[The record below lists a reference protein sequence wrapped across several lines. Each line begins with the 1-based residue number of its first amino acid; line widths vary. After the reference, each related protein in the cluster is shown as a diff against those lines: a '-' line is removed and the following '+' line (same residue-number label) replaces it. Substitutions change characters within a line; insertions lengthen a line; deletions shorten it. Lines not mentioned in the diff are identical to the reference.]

1 MGFLD
6 RITNKALA
14 LFFNL
19 FEPKPKPTEPATPSL
34 VAKRFRQLFV
44 DHGIEETQ
52 IPRVFSKITL
62 DDLKSD
68 ESLLKKLTPDLIN
81 EVAALFKVRVEWI
94 EGVDDTIYRRFNC
107 YKRPELFFKNLKTIQ
122 YGEHSFPFR
131 LITTTEKFDYK
142 DGSNQPFSILF
153 VEKIAELG
161 DENIPRYQLDTDWN
175 WQHSYCRIQIK
186 AMAMLYWQQA
196 HQPITIH
203 KVSKEIYQQIQDSSI
218 IPYSYL
224 RGSLV
229 SEPSLEDYVIEPSES
244 MVSKEADELT
254 EVTAYIKEHNL
265 ADLEILRSTINP
277 TCYSNDESPK
287 QAKASKGGSA
297 KHQALSKIK
306 NQFLQQYADQI
317 AANKTSARQA
327 AFDFYDSLDEE
338 QEKML
343 SRSEKDYEKSSPDER
358 RMNAMRT
365 LTSHYS
371 DNKKH

>member
-1 MGFLD
+1 MRLLN
-6 RITNKALA
+6 RITNKVLT

-19 FEPKPKPTEPATPSL
+19 FEPKPKPSESATPNL

-81 EVAALFKVRVEWI
+81 EVAELFKVRVEWI
-94 EGVDDTIYRRFNC
+94 EGVDDTIYSLWTC
-107 YKRPELFFKNLKTIQ
+107 YKQPEKFFKYLKKIK
-122 YGEHSFPFR
+122 YEEHSFPFR

-142 DGSNQPFSILF
+142 DGSYQPFSILF

-161 DENIPRYQLDTDWN
+161 DEDIHRYQLDTDWN

-186 AMAMLYWQQA
+186 AMAMLYWQQER
-196 HQPITIH
+196 QPITIH
-203 KVSKEIYQQIQDSSI
+203 KVSKEIYEQIEDLSL
-218 IPYSYL
+218 IPYHYL

-229 SEPSLEDYVIEPSES
+229 SEPSLEDYVIEPTES
-244 MVSKEADELT
+244 RVSKEAEELPI
-254 EVTAYIKEHNL
+254 VLKYIEDNNL
-265 ADLEILRSTINP
+265 SEMKVFRSTINS
-277 TCYSNDESPK
+277 TCNSNDESPK

-297 KHQALSKIK
+297 KHQMLSKIK
-306 NQFLQQYADQI
+306 NEFLQQYADQI
-317 AANKTSARQA
+317 AANKISARQA

-371 DNKKH
+371 ENKKH